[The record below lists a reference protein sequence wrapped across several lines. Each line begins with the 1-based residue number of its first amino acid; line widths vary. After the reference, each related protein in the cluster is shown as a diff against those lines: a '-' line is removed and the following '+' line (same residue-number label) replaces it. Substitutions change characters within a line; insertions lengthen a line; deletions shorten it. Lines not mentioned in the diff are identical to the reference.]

1 MNDFISENF
10 RFIGIFVLLFVA
22 WRWLAAAMKSSQR
35 NGKTNFS
42 GPWNAPAPASVR
54 RAMAVDSLG
63 LTSAIRASAI
73 RAAQQKSQDTVF
85 QQSQTEVHMNP
96 ISALVFIVFVGG
108 AVLSHL
114 AGLPIGIT
122 IVLALT
128 GIFLG
133 YSIKMAQQWER
144 AVILRLGKLQAVK
157 GPGLFILIPIVDA
170 VATWIDQ
177 RIRTTEVNAEQALT
191 KDTVPVNVDAI
202 VFWMVH
208 DAERAALEIAD
219 YNSAVQRVA
228 QTSLREMIGSSVLS
242 ELLSER
248 KTADANLKEVIGA
261 KTAEWGVTVNSV
273 EIRDVAIPDNLQD
286 AMSRQ
291 AQAEREKQARVI
303 LGSAEEE
310 VAQKFVN
317 AAKLYASSPEA
328 LQLRAM
334 NIIYETTKER
344 GATILMPTSMVDAMN
359 PGAAAFALNMART
372 DAGQPAASVPSVPRK
387 DG

>member
-1 MNDFISENF
+1 MSQFGVFI
-10 RFIGIFVLLFVA
+10 IVFVA
-22 WRWLAAAMKSSQR
+22 LWLWGLAAQISRAK
-35 NGKTNFS
+35 K
-42 GPWNAPAPASVR
+42 NATTVWDRPAPRAAWRAAST
-54 RAMAVDSLG
+54 DSLG
-63 LTSAIRASAI
+63 LTDFIAKRGSTNSTGT
-73 RAAQQKSQDTVF
+73 S
-85 QQSQTEVHMNP
+85 TEVHMNP
-96 ISALVFIVFVGG
+96 ISAVIFVIFIGG
-108 AVLSHL
+108 AVLARL
-114 AGLPIGIT
+114 ADMPIAVT
-122 IVLALT
+122 IVLGLI

-133 YSIKMAQQWER
+133 YSVKMAQQWER
-144 AVILRLGKLQAVK
+144 AVILRLGKLHAVK
-157 GPGLFILIPIVDA
+157 GPGLFILVPIIDQ

-177 RIRTTEVNAEQALT
+177 RIRTSDFSAEQALT
-191 KDTVPVNVDAI
+191 RDTVPVNVDAI

-208 DAERAALEIAD
+208 DPERAALEIAD

-242 ELLSER
+242 ELLSDR
-248 KTADANLKEVIGA
+248 KTADAALKEVIGA

-291 AQAEREKQARVI
+291 AQAEREKQARVT
-303 LGSAEEE
+303 LGAAEEE

-344 GATILMPTSMVDAMN
+344 GATILMPSTMVDAMN
-359 PGAAAFALNMART
+359 PGLALAL
-372 DAGQPAASVPSVPRK
+372 AGRSVNPQQPAAAQGAPATSVPQVPR
-387 DG
+387 GN

>member
-1 MNDFISENF
+1 
-10 RFIGIFVLLFVA
+10 
-22 WRWLAAAMKSSQR
+22 
-35 NGKTNFS
+35 
-42 GPWNAPAPASVR
+42 
-54 RAMAVDSLG
+54 
-63 LTSAIRASAI
+63 
-73 RAAQQKSQDTVF
+73 
-85 QQSQTEVHMNP
+85 MNP
-96 ISALVFIVFVGG
+96 ISAVIFIVFIGG
-108 AVLSHL
+108 AVLSRL
-114 AGLPIGIT
+114 ANMPISVT
-122 IVLALT
+122 VVLAVI
-128 GIFLG
+128 GVFLG
-133 YSIKMAQQWER
+133 YSVKMAQQWER
-144 AVILRLGKLQAVK
+144 AVILRLGKLHAVK
-157 GPGLFILIPIVDA
+157 GPGLFILIPIFDA
-170 VATWIDQ
+170 VTTWIDQ

-208 DAERAALEIAD
+208 DPQRAALEITD
-219 YNSAVQRVA
+219 YVSAVQRVA

-242 ELLSER
+242 ELLSDR
-248 KTADANLKEVIGA
+248 KTADAELKEVIGA

-317 AAKLYASSPEA
+317 AARLYASSPEA

-359 PGAAAFALNMART
+359 PGAAAFALNMARI
-372 DAGQPAASVPSVPRK
+372 DSAKPDSAPATTSVPQVPK
-387 DG
+387 A

>member
-1 MNDFISENF
+1 MS
-10 RFIGIFVLLFVA
+10 RWFVA
-22 WRWLAAAMKSSQR
+22 IVILMMIAFWIQLAKVLRGLAQKQGQADARPRPNVWSR
-35 NGKTNFS
+35 
-42 GPWNAPAPASVR
+42 PPE
-54 RAMAVDSLG
+54 SLG
-63 LTSAIRASAI
+63 RAVAIETLGI
-73 RAAQQKSQDTVF
+73 RPPQNSPSNS
-85 QQSQTEVHMNP
+85 SQTEVHMNP
-96 ISALVFIVFVGG
+96 ISAVVFIVFIGA
-108 AVLSHL
+108 AVLARL
-114 AGLPIGIT
+114 ADMPIIIT
-122 IVLALT
+122 IVLALI

-157 GPGLFILIPIVDA
+157 GPGLFILVPIIDQ

-219 YNSAVQRVA
+219 YVSAVQRVA

-248 KTADANLKEVIGA
+248 KTADATLKEVIGA

-291 AQAEREKQARVI
+291 AQAEREKQARVT

-317 AAKLYASSPEA
+317 AARLYASSPEA

-359 PGAAAFALNMART
+359 PAVAMALGGRSVNPQ
-372 DAGQPAASVPSVPRK
+372 QPAAASSVPQVPK
-387 DG
+387 T